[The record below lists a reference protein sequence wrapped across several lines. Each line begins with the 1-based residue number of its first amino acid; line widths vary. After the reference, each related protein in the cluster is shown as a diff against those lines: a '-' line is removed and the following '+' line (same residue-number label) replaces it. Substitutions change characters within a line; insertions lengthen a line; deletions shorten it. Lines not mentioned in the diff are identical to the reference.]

1 MDAVTLQG
9 KIYSGYAQAALRI
22 GLPHDLYR
30 PRSSTSPTPLDP
42 VNKLTTLP
50 AHFRVDDK
58 FARPNVYGKPLWLA
72 YVDGSQL
79 QVGDYLSGSPGI
91 KFVAAMQPLLPILC
105 VECNRTIT
113 VTRPALTTQV
123 GAISDY
129 NGQSA
134 ADITLMAG
142 WPCSILAGTKGDRN
156 EVGLPGDVRTSY
168 WAILLPAWPGLV
180 LNNADAISDDSDR
193 RYIIST
199 AELTDLGWRLT
210 AQQAVT

>member
-1 MDAVTLQG
+1 MDGATLQARVNAGYG
-9 KIYSGYAQAALRI
+9 KAAQRI

-30 PRSSTSPTPLDP
+30 PVSPTSPTPLDP

-79 QVGDYLSGSPGI
+79 QVGDYLSGAAGI
-91 KFVAAMQPLLPILC
+91 KFIAAMQPLLPILC
-105 VECNRTIT
+105 VECNRTLTI
-113 VTRPALTTQV
+113 TRPVPTTQV
-123 GAISDY
+123 GAIDSY
-129 NGQSA
+129 NGQSS
-134 ADITLMAG
+134 ADTTLMAG

-156 EVGLPGDVRTSY
+156 EVGLPGDVRTPY

-180 LNNADAISDDSDR
+180 LNNADAATDDLGR

-199 AELTDLGWRLT
+199 AELTDLGWRMT